1 MDYDALLSDSEIEY
15 MIEGL
20 ELKSLKI
27 INCKFKFKPYILE
40 KLIHLEELELGTK
53 CIK

>member
-1 MDYDALLSDSEIEY
+1 

-27 INCKFKFKPYILE
+27 INCKFKFKTYILE
-40 KLIHLEELELGTK
+40 KLIYLEELELGTK